1 MVVLYI
7 SPARTFRRQL
17 SSRSILNDLEVLG
30 DFNIYPLAHNDLTNG
45 LLYIFLS
52 QVNYT
57 KNS

>member
-45 LLYIFLS
+45 LLYIF
-52 QVNYT
+52 
-57 KNS
+57 